1 MLNPKKMP
9 TFAPL
14 KRREIRDG
22 YGRMA
27 EWSNA
32 AVLKT
37 VDLHGSGG
45 SNPSSSARIGS
56 FLRSDFFFQVAYTPG
71 PARSTDL
78 FLVYSVNTLTPFA
91 MARVLSALLKFYLS
105 LHTTKTNGIKM
116 DKNKVTE
123 FLKHRV
129 LERFALG
136 ADAASQ
142 EEVNSNIQK
151 GIMIRG
157 TNLWVLI
164 FAIFIASLGLNTNS
178 TAVIIGAMLISP
190 LMGPIIG
197 MGYSMGVYDFRLL
210 KESLRN
216 FLIMIVVSLA
226 TSALFFTLPLI
237 TTTQSELLARTQ
249 PTTYDILIALFGG
262 LAGMVAQTRKDRTG
276 TVIPG
281 VAIATAL
288 MPPLCTVGYG
298 LATFQFR
305 FMLGALYLF
314 TINSLFIALASFIVT
329 RIMKFKMIGEI
340 EEHRLKKLQNLMILV
355 IVLVTLPSVLI
366 AVSIIQRSS
375 FEANYKKFV
384 DEAFNYD
391 NTFVVESNCQFNPGR
406 KKQSVI
412 EVRLFGEP
420 LSDNVINNIRG
431 QMSSVYHLPNADLV
445 VRQSNQ
451 EGGGIAITALQS
463 NYTEMLNEKNRQISY
478 LQERLASLGTAD
490 TLAVSSMSR
499 ELGVFVPDISD
510 MSMQRHISYNINGA
524 ATDTTYICIISF
536 RDDLE
541 AEPDMDLIKHWLTNR
556 TGASNIQ
563 ILVK

>member
-1 MLNPKKMP
+1 
-9 TFAPL
+9 
-14 KRREIRDG
+14 
-22 YGRMA
+22 
-27 EWSNA
+27 
-32 AVLKT
+32 
-37 VDLHGSGG
+37 
-45 SNPSSSARIGS
+45 
-56 FLRSDFFFQVAYTPG
+56 
-71 PARSTDL
+71 
-78 FLVYSVNTLTPFA
+78 
-91 MARVLSALLKFYLS
+91 
-105 LHTTKTNGIKM
+105 M
-116 DKNKVTE
+116 DKNKVLD
-123 FLKHRV
+123 FIKHKV

-197 MGYSMGVYDFRLL
+197 MGYSMGVYDFKLL
-210 KESLRN
+210 KESFRN
-216 FLIMIVVSLA
+216 FVIMIVVSLA

-249 PTTYDILIALFGG
+249 PTTYDLLIALFGG
-262 LAGMVAQTRKDRTG
+262 LAGMVAQTRKERTG

-298 LATFQFR
+298 LATLQFR

-314 TINSLFIALASFIVT
+314 TINTIFIALASFLVT
-329 RIMKFKMIGEI
+329 RVMKFKMIGEI
-340 EEHRLKKLQNLMILV
+340 EEHQLKKLKNLMIMV

-445 VRQSNQ
+445 VRQSSQ
-451 EGGGIAITALQS
+451 EDGGIAITALQS

-478 LQERLASLGTAD
+478 LQERLASIGMAD

-510 MSMQRHISYNINGA
+510 MSMQRHISYDINGS

-563 ILVK
+563 ILIK

>member
-1 MLNPKKMP
+1 
-9 TFAPL
+9 
-14 KRREIRDG
+14 
-22 YGRMA
+22 
-27 EWSNA
+27 
-32 AVLKT
+32 
-37 VDLHGSGG
+37 
-45 SNPSSSARIGS
+45 
-56 FLRSDFFFQVAYTPG
+56 
-71 PARSTDL
+71 
-78 FLVYSVNTLTPFA
+78 
-91 MARVLSALLKFYLS
+91 
-105 LHTTKTNGIKM
+105 M

-142 EEVNSNIQK
+142 EEVNSNIHK
-151 GIMIRG
+151 GIMIQG

-197 MGYSMGVYDFRLL
+197 MGYSMGVYDFNLL

-216 FLIMIVVSLA
+216 FLFMIVVSLI
-226 TSALFFTLPLI
+226 TSAVFFTLPLI
-237 TTTQSELLARTQ
+237 TSTQSELLARTQ

-314 TINSLFIALASFIVT
+314 TINSIFIALASFIVT
-329 RIMKFKMIGEI
+329 RVMNFKMIGEL
-340 EEHRLKKLQNLMILV
+340 EPDKLKRLKRAMVAV
-355 IVLVTLPSVLI
+355 IIIVTLPSVLI
-366 AVSIIQRSS
+366 AITIIKRSS
-375 FEANYKKFV
+375 FESNYRNFV
-384 DEAFNYD
+384 AEAFKYD
-391 NTFVVESNCQFNPGR
+391 NTFVVESNYDYKPGL

-420 LSDNVINNIRG
+420 LAENVINNIRG
-431 QMSSVYHLPNADLV
+431 QMSSVYHLPKADLI

-451 EGGGIAITALQS
+451 EDGGIAITALQS
-463 NYTEMLNEKNRQISY
+463 NYTEMLNEKNRQISH
-478 LQERLASLGTAD
+478 LQEQLSSLRTAD
-490 TLAVSSMSR
+490 TLAVSSMTR
-499 ELGVFVPDISD
+499 ELGIFVPEIND
-510 MSMQRHISYNINGA
+510 MSLQRHISYNTDGA
-524 ATDTTYICIISF
+524 ATDTAYICILSF
-536 RDDLE
+536 RDDQE
-541 AEPDMDLIKHWLTNR
+541 IGPRIDLIKDWLTKR
-556 TGASNIQ
+556 TGATNIN

>member
-1 MLNPKKMP
+1 
-9 TFAPL
+9 
-14 KRREIRDG
+14 
-22 YGRMA
+22 
-27 EWSNA
+27 
-32 AVLKT
+32 
-37 VDLHGSGG
+37 
-45 SNPSSSARIGS
+45 
-56 FLRSDFFFQVAYTPG
+56 
-71 PARSTDL
+71 
-78 FLVYSVNTLTPFA
+78 
-91 MARVLSALLKFYLS
+91 
-105 LHTTKTNGIKM
+105 M

-142 EEVNSNIQK
+142 EEVNSNIRK

-197 MGYSMGVYDFRLL
+197 MGYSMGVYDFNLL

-216 FLIMIVVSLA
+216 FMFMIVVSLI
-226 TSALFFTLPLI
+226 TSAIFFTLPLI
-237 TTTQSELLARTQ
+237 SSTQSELLARTQ

-298 LATFQFR
+298 LATLQFR

-314 TINSLFIALASFIVT
+314 TINSIFIALASFIVT
-329 RIMKFKMIGEI
+329 RVMNFKMIGEL
-340 EEHRLKKLQNLMILV
+340 EPDKLKKLKRAMVAV
-355 IVLVTLPSVLI
+355 IIIVTLPSVLI
-366 AVSIIQRSS
+366 AISIIQRSA
-375 FEANYKKFV
+375 FEANYRNFV
-384 DEAFNYD
+384 DEAFKYD
-391 NTFVVESNCQFNPGR
+391 NTFVVESKYEYNANPR
-406 KKQSVI
+406 KQSVI

-431 QMSSVYHLPNADLV
+431 QMSSVYHLPKVDLV

-451 EGGGIAITALQS
+451 EDGGIAITALQS
-463 NYTEMLNEKNRQISY
+463 NYTEMLNEKNRQISH
-478 LQERLASLGTAD
+478 LQEQLSSIRTAD
-490 TLAVSSMSR
+490 TLAVSSMTR
-499 ELGVFVPDISD
+499 ELGIFVPEIND
-510 MSMQRHISYNINGA
+510 MSLQRHISYNTDGA
-524 ATDTTYICIISF
+524 ATDTAYICIISF
-536 RDDLE
+536 RDETDIQ
-541 AEPDMDLIKHWLTNR
+541 PKIDLIKDWLTKR
-556 TGASNIQ
+556 AGATNIN

>member
-1 MLNPKKMP
+1 
-9 TFAPL
+9 
-14 KRREIRDG
+14 
-22 YGRMA
+22 
-27 EWSNA
+27 
-32 AVLKT
+32 
-37 VDLHGSGG
+37 
-45 SNPSSSARIGS
+45 
-56 FLRSDFFFQVAYTPG
+56 
-71 PARSTDL
+71 
-78 FLVYSVNTLTPFA
+78 
-91 MARVLSALLKFYLS
+91 
-105 LHTTKTNGIKM
+105 M

-142 EEVNSNIQK
+142 EEVNSNIHK

-197 MGYSMGVYDFRLL
+197 MGYSMGVYDFNLL

-216 FLIMIVVSLA
+216 FLFMIVVSLI
-226 TSALFFTLPLI
+226 TSAIFFTLPLI
-237 TTTQSELLARTQ
+237 TSTQSELLARTQ

-298 LATFQFR
+298 LATLQFR

-314 TINSLFIALASFIVT
+314 TINSIFIALASFIVT
-329 RIMKFKMIGEI
+329 RVMNFKMIGEL
-340 EEHRLKKLQNLMILV
+340 EPDKLKKLKRAMVAV
-355 IVLVTLPSVLI
+355 IIIVTLPSVLI
-366 AVSIIQRSS
+366 AISIIQRSA
-375 FEANYKKFV
+375 FEANYRNFV
-384 DEAFNYD
+384 DEAFKYD
-391 NTFVVESNCQFNPGR
+391 NTFVVESKYEYNANPR
-406 KKQSVI
+406 KQSVI

-420 LSDNVINNIRG
+420 LSENVINNIRG
-431 QMSSVYHLPNADLV
+431 QMSSVYHLPKVDLV

-451 EGGGIAITALQS
+451 EDGGIAITALQS
-463 NYTEMLNEKNRQISY
+463 NYTEMLNEKNRQISH
-478 LQERLASLGTAD
+478 LQEQLSSLRTAD
-490 TLAVSSMSR
+490 TLAVSSMTR
-499 ELGVFVPDISD
+499 ELGIFVPEIND
-510 MSMQRHISYNINGA
+510 MSLQRHISYNTDGA
-524 ATDTTYICIISF
+524 ATDTAYICIISF
-536 RDDLE
+536 RDGTDIQ
-541 AEPDMDLIKHWLTNR
+541 PKIDLIKDWLTKR
-556 TGASNIQ
+556 AGATNIN

>member
-1 MLNPKKMP
+1 
-9 TFAPL
+9 
-14 KRREIRDG
+14 
-22 YGRMA
+22 
-27 EWSNA
+27 
-32 AVLKT
+32 
-37 VDLHGSGG
+37 
-45 SNPSSSARIGS
+45 
-56 FLRSDFFFQVAYTPG
+56 
-71 PARSTDL
+71 
-78 FLVYSVNTLTPFA
+78 
-91 MARVLSALLKFYLS
+91 
-105 LHTTKTNGIKM
+105 M

-197 MGYSMGVYDFRLL
+197 MGYSMGVYDFNLL

-216 FLIMIVVSLA
+216 FMFMIVVSLI
-226 TSALFFTLPLI
+226 TSAIFFTLPLI
-237 TTTQSELLARTQ
+237 SSTQSELLARTQ

-298 LATFQFR
+298 LATLRFR

-314 TINSLFIALASFIVT
+314 TINSIFIALASFIVT
-329 RIMKFKMIGEI
+329 RVMNFKMIGEL
-340 EEHRLKKLQNLMILV
+340 EPGKLKKLKRAMVAV
-355 IVLVTLPSVLI
+355 IIIVTLPSVLI
-366 AVSIIQRSS
+366 AISIIQRSA
-375 FEANYKKFV
+375 FEANYRNFV
-384 DEAFNYD
+384 DEAFKYD
-391 NTFVVESNCQFNPGR
+391 NTFVVESKYEYNANPR
-406 KKQSVI
+406 KQSVI

-431 QMSSVYHLPNADLV
+431 QMSSVYHLPKVDLV

-451 EGGGIAITALQS
+451 EDGGIAITALQS
-463 NYTEMLNEKNRQISY
+463 NYTEMLNEKNRQISH
-478 LQERLASLGTAD
+478 LQEQLSSIRTAD
-490 TLAVSSMSR
+490 TLAVSSMTR
-499 ELGVFVPDISD
+499 ELGIFVPEIND
-510 MSMQRHISYNINGA
+510 MSLQRHISYNTDGA
-524 ATDTTYICIISF
+524 ATDTAYICIISF
-536 RDDLE
+536 RDETDIQ
-541 AEPDMDLIKHWLTNR
+541 PKIDLIKDWLTKR
-556 TGASNIQ
+556 AGATNIN

>member
-1 MLNPKKMP
+1 
-9 TFAPL
+9 
-14 KRREIRDG
+14 
-22 YGRMA
+22 
-27 EWSNA
+27 
-32 AVLKT
+32 
-37 VDLHGSGG
+37 
-45 SNPSSSARIGS
+45 
-56 FLRSDFFFQVAYTPG
+56 
-71 PARSTDL
+71 
-78 FLVYSVNTLTPFA
+78 
-91 MARVLSALLKFYLS
+91 
-105 LHTTKTNGIKM
+105 M
-116 DKNKVTE
+116 DKNKVLN
-123 FLKHRV
+123 FVKHRI

-136 ADAASQ
+136 DDAATQ
-142 EEVNSNIQK
+142 EEVNSNVQK

-197 MGYSMGVYDFRLL
+197 MGYSMGVYDFALL

-216 FLIMIVVSLA
+216 FLIMIVVSLV
-226 TSALFFTLPLI
+226 TSAVFFTLPLI
-237 TTTQSELLARTQ
+237 TSTQSELLARTQ

-329 RIMKFKMIGEI
+329 RVMKFQQVGEL
-340 EEHRLKKLQNLMILV
+340 EPLKLRKLKNLMIF
-355 IVLVTLPSVLI
+355 IIALVTFPSILI
-366 AVSIIQRSS
+366 AISIIRRSA
-375 FEANYKKFV
+375 FEANSKHFV
-384 DEAFNYD
+384 EEAFNYE
-391 NTFVVESNCQFNPGR
+391 NTFVVESSAEYNPGR
-406 KKQSVI
+406 KKQSTI

-420 LSDNVINNIRG
+420 LSDNVINNIRT
-431 QMSSVYHLPNADLV
+431 QMSSVYHLPKVDLV

-463 NYTEMLNEKNRQISY
+463 NYTEMLNEKNRQISR
-478 LQERLASLGTAD
+478 LQEQLASIRTAD
-490 TLAVSSMSR
+490 TLAVSSMTR
-499 ELGVFVPDISD
+499 ELGIFVPEISD
-510 MSMQRHISYNINGA
+510 MSMQRHISYNIDGA
-524 ATDTTYICIISF
+524 ATDTTYICILSF
-536 RDDLE
+536 IEDME
-541 AEPDMDLIKHWLTNR
+541 TEPDIDLIRHWLNNR
-556 TGASNIQ
+556 TGTNKIK

>member
-1 MLNPKKMP
+1 
-9 TFAPL
+9 
-14 KRREIRDG
+14 
-22 YGRMA
+22 
-27 EWSNA
+27 
-32 AVLKT
+32 
-37 VDLHGSGG
+37 
-45 SNPSSSARIGS
+45 
-56 FLRSDFFFQVAYTPG
+56 
-71 PARSTDL
+71 
-78 FLVYSVNTLTPFA
+78 
-91 MARVLSALLKFYLS
+91 
-105 LHTTKTNGIKM
+105 M

-197 MGYSMGVYDFRLL
+197 MGYSMGVYDFNLL

-216 FLIMIVVSLA
+216 FMFMIVVSLI
-226 TSALFFTLPLI
+226 TSAIFFTLPLI
-237 TTTQSELLARTQ
+237 SSTQSELLARTQ

-298 LATFQFR
+298 LATLQFR

-314 TINSLFIALASFIVT
+314 TINSIFIALASFIVT
-329 RIMKFKMIGEI
+329 RVMNFKMIGEL
-340 EEHRLKKLQNLMILV
+340 EPDKLKKLKRAMVVV
-355 IVLVTLPSVLI
+355 IIIVTLPSVLI
-366 AVSIIQRSS
+366 AISIIQRSS
-375 FEANYKKFV
+375 FETNYRNFV
-384 DEAFNYD
+384 AEAFKYD
-391 NTFVVESNCQFNPGR
+391 NTFVVESSYEYKPGF
-406 KKQSVI
+406 KKQSII

-420 LSDNVINNIRG
+420 LAENVINNIRG
-431 QMSSVYHLPNADLV
+431 QMSSVYHLPKADLV

-451 EGGGIAITALQS
+451 EDGGIAITALQS
-463 NYTEMLNEKNRQISY
+463 NYTEMLNEKNRQISH
-478 LQERLASLGTAD
+478 LQEQLSSIRTAD
-490 TLAVSSMSR
+490 TLAVSSMTR
-499 ELGVFVPDISD
+499 ELGIFVPEIND
-510 MSMQRHISYNINGA
+510 MSLQRHISYNTDGA
-524 ATDTTYICIISF
+524 ATDTAYICIISF
-536 RDDLE
+536 QDDTDIQ
-541 AEPDMDLIKHWLTNR
+541 PKIDLIKDWLTKR
-556 TGASNIQ
+556 TGATNIN

>member
-1 MLNPKKMP
+1 MP
-9 TFAPL
+9 VFS
-14 KRREIRDG
+14 
-22 YGRMA
+22 Y
-27 EWSNA
+27 
-32 AVLKT
+32 
-37 VDLHGSGG
+37 LHYLC
-45 SNPSSSARIGS
+45 I
-56 FLRSDFFFQVAYTPG
+56 
-71 PARSTDL
+71 
-78 FLVYSVNTLTPFA
+78 
-91 MARVLSALLKFYLS
+91 LLDNRY
-105 LHTTKTNGIKM
+105 KM
-116 DKNKVTE
+116 DKSKVTE

-136 ADAASQ
+136 DDAATQ
-142 EEVNSNIQK
+142 AEVDSNIHK

-157 TNLWVLI
+157 SNLWVLV

-197 MGYSMGVYDFRLL
+197 MGYSMGVYDFNLL

-216 FLIMIVVSLA
+216 FLFMVVISLI
-226 TSALFFTLPLI
+226 TSAIFFTLPLI

-262 LAGMVAQTRKDRTG
+262 LAGMVAQTRKERTG

-329 RIMKFKMIGEI
+329 RVMNYKMIGEI
-340 EEHRLKKLQNLMILV
+340 EEHRLKKLKNLMIFIIV
-355 IVLVTLPSVLI
+355 IITLPSVLI
-366 AVSIIQRSS
+366 AISIIQRSS
-375 FEANYKKFV
+375 FEANYKNFV
-384 DEAFNYD
+384 AEAFNYD
-391 NTFVVESNCQFNPGR
+391 NTFVVESSYEYNPGL

-420 LSDNVINNIRG
+420 LSDNVVNNIRG
-431 QMSSVYHLPNADLV
+431 QMSSVYHLPKADLV

-463 NYTEMLNEKNRQISY
+463 NYTEMLNEKNRQISR
-478 LQERLASLGTAD
+478 LQEQLSSIRTAD
-490 TLAVSSMSR
+490 TLAVSSMTR
-499 ELGVFVPDISD
+499 ELGIFVPDISD
-510 MSMQRHISYNINGA
+510 MSLQRHISYNIDGA
-524 ATDTTYICIISF
+524 ATDTSYICIISF
-536 RDDLE
+536 RNE
-541 AEPDMDLIKHWLTNR
+541 MEKEPDIDLIRHWLTNR
-556 TGASNIQ
+556 TGVSNIK

>member
-1 MLNPKKMP
+1 
-9 TFAPL
+9 
-14 KRREIRDG
+14 
-22 YGRMA
+22 
-27 EWSNA
+27 
-32 AVLKT
+32 
-37 VDLHGSGG
+37 
-45 SNPSSSARIGS
+45 
-56 FLRSDFFFQVAYTPG
+56 
-71 PARSTDL
+71 
-78 FLVYSVNTLTPFA
+78 
-91 MARVLSALLKFYLS
+91 
-105 LHTTKTNGIKM
+105 M
-116 DKNKVTE
+116 DKNSVMH
-123 FLKHRV
+123 FIRHRV

-151 GIMIRG
+151 GIMIKG

-197 MGYSMGVYDFRLL
+197 MGYSMGVYDMDLL

-216 FLIMIVVSLA
+216 FLIMFVVSLI
-226 TSALFFTLPLI
+226 TSAIFFTLPLI
-237 TTTQSELLARTQ
+237 SSTQSELLARTQ

-298 LATFQFR
+298 LATLQFR

-314 TINSLFIALASFIVT
+314 TINTIFIALASFIVT
-329 RIMKFKMIGEI
+329 RVMKFKMIGEL
-340 EEHRLKKLQNLMILV
+340 EPSKLKKIKNMMIAI
-355 IVLVTLPSVLI
+355 IVLITLPSILI
-366 AVSIIQRSS
+366 AISIIQRSS
-375 FEANYKKFV
+375 FESNYRNFV
-384 DEAFNYD
+384 AEAFNYD
-391 NTFVVESNCQFNPGR
+391 NTFVVESTYEYNPGH

-431 QMSSVYHLPNADLV
+431 QMSSVYHLPKVDLV

-463 NYTEMLNEKNRQISY
+463 NYTDMLNEKNLQISR
-478 LQERLASLGTAD
+478 LQEQLSSIRTAD
-490 TLAVSSMSR
+490 TLAVSSMIR
-499 ELGVFVPDISD
+499 ELGIFVPEISD
-510 MSMQRHISYNINGA
+510 MSMQRHISYDIEGTA
-524 ATDTTYICIISF
+524 KDTTYICIIKLA
-536 RDDLE
+536 DNME
-541 AEPDMDLIKHWLTNR
+541 KEPDTDLIRHWLNNR
-556 TGASNIQ
+556 TGASNIK
-563 ILVK
+563 ILFE

>member
-1 MLNPKKMP
+1 
-9 TFAPL
+9 
-14 KRREIRDG
+14 
-22 YGRMA
+22 
-27 EWSNA
+27 
-32 AVLKT
+32 
-37 VDLHGSGG
+37 
-45 SNPSSSARIGS
+45 
-56 FLRSDFFFQVAYTPG
+56 
-71 PARSTDL
+71 
-78 FLVYSVNTLTPFA
+78 
-91 MARVLSALLKFYLS
+91 
-105 LHTTKTNGIKM
+105 M
-116 DKNKVTE
+116 DKNKVIE
-123 FLKHRV
+123 FIKHRV

-142 EEVNSNIQK
+142 EEVNSNVHK

-197 MGYSMGVYDFRLL
+197 MGYSMGVYDFNLL

-216 FLIMIVVSLA
+216 FLIMIVVSLI
-226 TSALFFTLPLI
+226 TSAIFFTLPLI
-237 TTTQSELLARTQ
+237 SSTQSELLARTQ

-298 LATFQFR
+298 LATFQFK

-314 TINSLFIALASFIVT
+314 TINSIFIALASFIVT
-329 RIMKFKMIGEI
+329 RVMKFQMIGEL
-340 EEHRLKKLQNLMILV
+340 EPLKLKKLKSIMISI
-355 IVLVTLPSVLI
+355 IVLVTFPSILI
-366 AVSIIQRSS
+366 AISIIQRSA
-375 FEANYKKFV
+375 FEANYKHFV

-391 NTFVVESNCQFNPGR
+391 NTFVVESSAQYKTGR

-420 LSDNVINNIRG
+420 LSENVVNNIRA
-431 QMSSVYHLPNADLV
+431 QMSSVYHLPKVDLV
-445 VRQSNQ
+445 VRQANQ
-451 EGGGIAITALQS
+451 EDGGIAITALQS
-463 NYTEMLNEKNRQISY
+463 NYTEMLNEKNRQISR
-478 LQERLASLGTAD
+478 LQEQLASVRTAD

-499 ELGVFVPDISD
+499 ELGIFVPEIKD
-510 MSMQRHISYNINGA
+510 MSLQRHISYNIDGA
-524 ATDTTYICIISF
+524 PTDTTYLCIISF
-536 RDDLE
+536 KE
-541 AEPDMDLIKHWLTNR
+541 KMEKEPDIDLIKHWLNNR
-556 TGASNIQ
+556 TGVSDIR
-563 ILVK
+563 LLFE

>member
-1 MLNPKKMP
+1 
-9 TFAPL
+9 
-14 KRREIRDG
+14 
-22 YGRMA
+22 
-27 EWSNA
+27 
-32 AVLKT
+32 
-37 VDLHGSGG
+37 
-45 SNPSSSARIGS
+45 
-56 FLRSDFFFQVAYTPG
+56 
-71 PARSTDL
+71 
-78 FLVYSVNTLTPFA
+78 
-91 MARVLSALLKFYLS
+91 
-105 LHTTKTNGIKM
+105 M
-116 DKNKVTE
+116 DKNKVLD
-123 FLKHRV
+123 FIKHRV

-197 MGYSMGVYDFRLL
+197 MGYSMGVYDFKLL
-210 KESLRN
+210 KESFRN
-216 FLIMIVVSLA
+216 FVIMIVVSLA

-478 LQERLASLGTAD
+478 LQERLASIGMAD

-510 MSMQRHISYNINGA
+510 MSMQRHISYDINGA

-556 TGASNIQ
+556 TGACNIQ

>member
-1 MLNPKKMP
+1 
-9 TFAPL
+9 
-14 KRREIRDG
+14 
-22 YGRMA
+22 
-27 EWSNA
+27 
-32 AVLKT
+32 
-37 VDLHGSGG
+37 
-45 SNPSSSARIGS
+45 
-56 FLRSDFFFQVAYTPG
+56 
-71 PARSTDL
+71 
-78 FLVYSVNTLTPFA
+78 
-91 MARVLSALLKFYLS
+91 
-105 LHTTKTNGIKM
+105 M
-116 DKNKVTE
+116 DKNKVMD
-123 FLKHRV
+123 FIRHRV

-197 MGYSMGVYDFRLL
+197 MGYSMGVYDFNLL

-216 FLIMIVVSLA
+216 YLVMVVVSLV
-226 TSALFFTLPLI
+226 TSAIFFTLPLI
-237 TTTQSELLARTQ
+237 TSTQSELLARTQ

-314 TINSLFIALASFIVT
+314 TINSIFIALASFIVT
-329 RIMKFKMIGEI
+329 RVMNFRMIGEL
-340 EEHRLKKLQNLMILV
+340 EPAKLKKLQRAMVTV
-355 IVLVTLPSVLI
+355 IIIVTLPSVLI
-366 AVSIIQRSS
+366 AISIIQRSS
-375 FEANYKKFV
+375 FETNYQNFV
-384 DEAFNYD
+384 EEAFKYD
-391 NTFVVESNCQFNPGR
+391 NTFVVESSYEYNANPR
-406 KKQSVI
+406 KQSTI

-431 QMSSVYHLPNADLV
+431 QMSSVYHLPKVDLV
-445 VRQSNQ
+445 VRQSTQ
-451 EGGGIAITALQS
+451 EDGGIAITALQS
-463 NYTEMLNEKNRQISY
+463 NYTEMLNDKNLQIAR
-478 LQERLASLGTAD
+478 LQEQLSSIHMAD
-490 TLAVSSMSR
+490 TLAVGGMTR
-499 ELGVFVPDISD
+499 ELGIFVPQIND
-510 MSMQRHISYNINGA
+510 MSLSRHVSYNIDGVP
-524 ATDTTYICIISF
+524 TDTTYICFLSL
-536 RDDLE
+536 REDTTADL
-541 AEPDMDLIKHWLTNR
+541 DLIRNWLSNR
-556 TGASNIQ
+556 TGTSNIK
-563 ILVK
+563 ILLKE

>member
-1 MLNPKKMP
+1 
-9 TFAPL
+9 
-14 KRREIRDG
+14 
-22 YGRMA
+22 
-27 EWSNA
+27 
-32 AVLKT
+32 
-37 VDLHGSGG
+37 
-45 SNPSSSARIGS
+45 
-56 FLRSDFFFQVAYTPG
+56 
-71 PARSTDL
+71 
-78 FLVYSVNTLTPFA
+78 
-91 MARVLSALLKFYLS
+91 
-105 LHTTKTNGIKM
+105 M
-116 DKNKVTE
+116 DKNKVIE

-142 EEVNSNIQK
+142 EEINSNIRK
-151 GIMIRG
+151 GITIRG

-197 MGYSMGVYDFRLL
+197 MGYSMGVYDFNLL

-216 FLIMIVVSLA
+216 LLFMIVVSLI
-226 TSALFFTLPLI
+226 TSAVFFTLPLI
-237 TTTQSELLARTQ
+237 TSTQSELLARTQ

-314 TINSLFIALASFIVT
+314 TINSIFIALASFIVT
-329 RIMKFKMIGEI
+329 RVMKFKMIGEL
-340 EEHRLKKLQNLMILV
+340 EPEKLKKLKRAMVAV
-355 IVLVTLPSVLI
+355 IIIVTLPSVLI
-366 AVSIIQRSS
+366 AISIIQRSS
-375 FEANYKKFV
+375 FENNYRNFV
-384 DEAFNYD
+384 DEAFKYD
-391 NTFVVESNCQFNPGR
+391 NTFVVESTYEYNANPR
-406 KKQSVI
+406 KKSVI

-420 LSDNVINNIRG
+420 LSENVINNIRG
-431 QMSSVYHLPNADLV
+431 QMSSVYHLPKVDLV

-451 EGGGIAITALQS
+451 EDGGIAITALQS

-478 LQERLASLGTAD
+478 LQERLASIGMAD

-510 MSMQRHISYNINGA
+510 MSMQRHISYDINGT
-524 ATDTTYICIISF
+524 ATDTTYICILSF
-536 RDDLE
+536 QE
-541 AEPDMDLIKHWLTNR
+541 GAEPDIDLIKHWLTNR

>member
-1 MLNPKKMP
+1 
-9 TFAPL
+9 
-14 KRREIRDG
+14 
-22 YGRMA
+22 
-27 EWSNA
+27 
-32 AVLKT
+32 
-37 VDLHGSGG
+37 
-45 SNPSSSARIGS
+45 
-56 FLRSDFFFQVAYTPG
+56 
-71 PARSTDL
+71 
-78 FLVYSVNTLTPFA
+78 
-91 MARVLSALLKFYLS
+91 
-105 LHTTKTNGIKM
+105 M
-116 DKNKVTE
+116 DKNKVAD
-123 FLKHRV
+123 FIKHRV

-142 EEVNSNIQK
+142 EEVNSNIHK

-197 MGYSMGVYDFRLL
+197 MGYSMGVYDMDLL

-216 FLIMIVVSLA
+216 FLIMFVVSLI
-226 TSALFFTLPLI
+226 TSAIFFTLPLI
-237 TTTQSELLARTQ
+237 SSTQSELLARTQ

-298 LATFQFR
+298 LATLQFR

-314 TINSLFIALASFIVT
+314 TINTIFIALASFIVT
-329 RIMKFKMIGEI
+329 RVMKFKMIGEL
-340 EEHRLKKLQNLMILV
+340 EPAKLKKFKNMMIAIIIL
-355 IVLVTLPSVLI
+355 ITLPSILI
-366 AVSIIQRSS
+366 AISIIQRSS
-375 FEANYKKFV
+375 FDANYKHFV

-391 NTFVVESNCQFNPGR
+391 NTFVVESTYQYNPGR

-420 LSDNVINNIRG
+420 LSDNVVNNIRG
-431 QMSSVYHLPNADLV
+431 QMSSVYHLPKVDLV

-478 LQERLASLGTAD
+478 LQEQLASVRTAD
-490 TLAVSSMSR
+490 TLAVSSMTR
-499 ELGVFVPDISD
+499 ELGIFVPQISD
-510 MSMQRHISYNINGA
+510 MSMQRHISYNIDGT
-524 ATDTTYICIISF
+524 ATDTSYICIIKF
-536 RDDLE
+536 
-541 AEPDMDLIKHWLTNR
+541 AQDMDNDPDIDLIRHWLRNR
-556 TGASNIQ
+556 TGVSNIK
-563 ILVK
+563 ILFE

>member
-1 MLNPKKMP
+1 
-9 TFAPL
+9 
-14 KRREIRDG
+14 
-22 YGRMA
+22 
-27 EWSNA
+27 
-32 AVLKT
+32 
-37 VDLHGSGG
+37 
-45 SNPSSSARIGS
+45 
-56 FLRSDFFFQVAYTPG
+56 
-71 PARSTDL
+71 
-78 FLVYSVNTLTPFA
+78 
-91 MARVLSALLKFYLS
+91 
-105 LHTTKTNGIKM
+105 M

-142 EEVNSNIQK
+142 EEVNSNIHK

-197 MGYSMGVYDFRLL
+197 MGYSMGVYDFNLL

-216 FLIMIVVSLA
+216 FLFMIVVSLI
-226 TSALFFTLPLI
+226 TSAIFFTLPLI
-237 TTTQSELLARTQ
+237 TSTQSELLARTQ

-298 LATFQFR
+298 LATLQFR

-314 TINSLFIALASFIVT
+314 TINSIFIALASFIVT
-329 RIMKFKMIGEI
+329 RVMNFKMIGEL
-340 EEHRLKKLQNLMILV
+340 EPDKLKKLKRAMVAV
-355 IVLVTLPSVLI
+355 IIIVTLPSVLI
-366 AVSIIQRSS
+366 AISIIQRSA
-375 FEANYKKFV
+375 FEANYRNFV
-384 DEAFNYD
+384 DEAFKYD
-391 NTFVVESNCQFNPGR
+391 NTFVVESKYEYNANPR
-406 KKQSVI
+406 KQSVI

-420 LSDNVINNIRG
+420 LSENVINNIRG
-431 QMSSVYHLPNADLV
+431 QMSSVYYLPKVDLV

-451 EGGGIAITALQS
+451 EDGGIAITALQS
-463 NYTEMLNEKNRQISY
+463 NYTEMLNEKNRQISH
-478 LQERLASLGTAD
+478 LQEQLSSIRTAD
-490 TLAVSSMSR
+490 TLAVSSMTR
-499 ELGVFVPDISD
+499 ELGIFVPEIND
-510 MSMQRHISYNINGA
+510 MSLQRHISYNTDGA
-524 ATDTTYICIISF
+524 ATDTAYICIISF
-536 RDDLE
+536 RDGTDIQ
-541 AEPDMDLIKHWLTNR
+541 PKIDLIKDWLTKR
-556 TGASNIQ
+556 AGATNIN

>member
-1 MLNPKKMP
+1 
-9 TFAPL
+9 
-14 KRREIRDG
+14 
-22 YGRMA
+22 
-27 EWSNA
+27 
-32 AVLKT
+32 
-37 VDLHGSGG
+37 
-45 SNPSSSARIGS
+45 
-56 FLRSDFFFQVAYTPG
+56 
-71 PARSTDL
+71 
-78 FLVYSVNTLTPFA
+78 
-91 MARVLSALLKFYLS
+91 
-105 LHTTKTNGIKM
+105 M

-142 EEVNSNIQK
+142 EEVNSNIRK

-197 MGYSMGVYDFRLL
+197 MGYSMGVYDFNLL

-216 FLIMIVVSLA
+216 FLFMIVVSLI
-226 TSALFFTLPLI
+226 TSAIFFTLPLI
-237 TTTQSELLARTQ
+237 SSTQSELLARTQ

-298 LATFQFR
+298 LATLQFR

-314 TINSLFIALASFIVT
+314 TINSIFIALASFIVT
-329 RIMKFKMIGEI
+329 RVMKFKMIGEL
-340 EEHRLKKLQNLMILV
+340 EPDKLKKLKRAMVAV
-355 IVLVTLPSVLI
+355 IIIVTLPSVLI
-366 AVSIIQRSS
+366 AISIIQRSA
-375 FEANYKKFV
+375 FEANYRNFV
-384 DEAFNYD
+384 DEAFKYD
-391 NTFVVESNCQFNPGR
+391 NTFVVESKYEYNANPR
-406 KKQSVI
+406 KQSVI

-431 QMSSVYHLPNADLV
+431 QMSSVYHLPKVDLV

-451 EGGGIAITALQS
+451 EDGGIAITALQS
-463 NYTEMLNEKNRQISY
+463 NYTEMLNEKNRQISH
-478 LQERLASLGTAD
+478 LQEQLSSIRTAD
-490 TLAVSSMSR
+490 TLAVSNMTR
-499 ELGVFVPDISD
+499 ELGIFVPEIND
-510 MSMQRHISYNINGA
+510 MSLQRHISYNTDGA
-524 ATDTTYICIISF
+524 ATDTAYICIISF
-536 RDDLE
+536 RDDTDIQ
-541 AEPDMDLIKHWLTNR
+541 PKIDLIKDWLTKR
-556 TGASNIQ
+556 AGATNIN

>member
-1 MLNPKKMP
+1 
-9 TFAPL
+9 
-14 KRREIRDG
+14 
-22 YGRMA
+22 
-27 EWSNA
+27 
-32 AVLKT
+32 
-37 VDLHGSGG
+37 
-45 SNPSSSARIGS
+45 
-56 FLRSDFFFQVAYTPG
+56 
-71 PARSTDL
+71 
-78 FLVYSVNTLTPFA
+78 
-91 MARVLSALLKFYLS
+91 
-105 LHTTKTNGIKM
+105 M
-116 DKNKVTE
+116 DKNKVTD
-123 FLKHRV
+123 FLKHKV

-142 EEVNSNIQK
+142 EEVNSNIHK
-151 GIMIRG
+151 GIMIKG

-197 MGYSMGVYDFRLL
+197 MGYSMGVYDFNLL

-216 FLIMIVVSLA
+216 FLIMIVVSLV
-226 TSALFFTLPLI
+226 TSAIFFTLPLI
-237 TTTQSELLARTQ
+237 SATQSELLARTQ

-298 LATFQFR
+298 LATFQFK

-314 TINSLFIALASFIVT
+314 TINSIFIALASFIVT
-329 RIMKFKMIGEI
+329 RVMKFQMIGEL
-340 EEHRLKKLQNLMILV
+340 EPLQLKKFKSAMVAV

-366 AVSIIQRSS
+366 AISIIRRSS
-375 FEANYKKFV
+375 FEANYRHFV

-391 NTFVVESNCQFNPGR
+391 NTFVVESSSEYNHGR
-406 KKQSVI
+406 KKQSII

-431 QMSSVYHLPNADLV
+431 QMSSVYHLPKVDLV

-463 NYTEMLNEKNRQISY
+463 NYTEMLNEKNRQISR
-478 LQERLASLGTAD
+478 LQEQLSSIRMAD
-490 TLAVSSMSR
+490 TLAVGNMTR
-499 ELGVFVPDISD
+499 ELGIFVPQIDD
-510 MSMQRHISYNINGA
+510 MSLSRHISYNIDGSP
-524 ATDTTYICIISF
+524 TDTTYICFLSF
-536 RDDLE
+536 KEDMDT
-541 AEPDMDLIKHWLTNR
+541 EPDIDLIRHWLTNR
-556 TGASNIQ
+556 TGTSDIQ
-563 ILVK
+563 ILIK

>member
-1 MLNPKKMP
+1 
-9 TFAPL
+9 
-14 KRREIRDG
+14 
-22 YGRMA
+22 
-27 EWSNA
+27 
-32 AVLKT
+32 
-37 VDLHGSGG
+37 
-45 SNPSSSARIGS
+45 
-56 FLRSDFFFQVAYTPG
+56 
-71 PARSTDL
+71 
-78 FLVYSVNTLTPFA
+78 
-91 MARVLSALLKFYLS
+91 
-105 LHTTKTNGIKM
+105 M

-197 MGYSMGVYDFRLL
+197 MGYSMGVYDFNLL

-216 FLIMIVVSLA
+216 FLFMIVVSLI
-226 TSALFFTLPLI
+226 TSAVFFTLPLI
-237 TTTQSELLARTQ
+237 TSTQSELLARTQ

-314 TINSLFIALASFIVT
+314 TINSIFIALASFIVT
-329 RIMKFKMIGEI
+329 RVMKFKMIGEL
-340 EEHRLKKLQNLMILV
+340 EPEKLKKLKRAMVAV
-355 IVLVTLPSVLI
+355 IIIVTLPSVLI
-366 AVSIIQRSS
+366 AISIIQRSS
-375 FEANYKKFV
+375 FENNYRNFV
-384 DEAFNYD
+384 DEAFKYD
-391 NTFVVESNCQFNPGR
+391 NTFVVESTYEYNANPR
-406 KKQSVI
+406 KQSVI

-420 LSDNVINNIRG
+420 LSENVINNIRG
-431 QMSSVYHLPNADLV
+431 QMSSVYHLPKVDLV

-451 EGGGIAITALQS
+451 EDGGIAITALQS
-463 NYTEMLNEKNRQISY
+463 NYTEMLNEKNRQISH
-478 LQERLASLGTAD
+478 LQEQLSSLRTAD
-490 TLAVSSMSR
+490 TLAVSSMTR
-499 ELGVFVPDISD
+499 ELGIFVPEIND
-510 MSMQRHISYNINGA
+510 MSLQRHISYNTDGA
-524 ATDTTYICIISF
+524 ATDTAYICIISF
-536 RDDLE
+536 RDETDIQ
-541 AEPDMDLIKHWLTNR
+541 PKIDLIKDWLTKRADATNV
-556 TGASNIQ
+556 N

>member
-1 MLNPKKMP
+1 
-9 TFAPL
+9 
-14 KRREIRDG
+14 
-22 YGRMA
+22 
-27 EWSNA
+27 
-32 AVLKT
+32 
-37 VDLHGSGG
+37 
-45 SNPSSSARIGS
+45 
-56 FLRSDFFFQVAYTPG
+56 
-71 PARSTDL
+71 
-78 FLVYSVNTLTPFA
+78 
-91 MARVLSALLKFYLS
+91 
-105 LHTTKTNGIKM
+105 M
-116 DKNKVTE
+116 DKNKVMD
-123 FLKHRV
+123 FIRHRV

-136 ADAASQ
+136 ADAATQ

-197 MGYSMGVYDFRLL
+197 MGYSMGVYDFNLL

-216 FLIMIVVSLA
+216 FLVMVVVSLV
-226 TSALFFTLPLI
+226 TSAIFFTLPLI
-237 TTTQSELLARTQ
+237 TSTQSELLARTQ

-314 TINSLFIALASFIVT
+314 TINSIFIALASFIVT
-329 RIMKFKMIGEI
+329 RVMNFRMIGEL
-340 EEHRLKKLQNLMILV
+340 EPAKLKKLQRAMVTV
-355 IVLVTLPSVLI
+355 IIIITLPSVII
-366 AVSIIQRSS
+366 AISIIQRSS
-375 FEANYKKFV
+375 FETNYQNFV
-384 DEAFNYD
+384 EEAFKYD
-391 NTFVVESNCQFNPGR
+391 NTFVVESSYEYNANPR
-406 KKQSVI
+406 KQSLI

-431 QMSSVYHLPNADLV
+431 QMSSVYHLPKVDLV

-451 EGGGIAITALQS
+451 EDGGVAITALQS
-463 NYTEMLNEKNRQISY
+463 NYTEMLNDKNLQISR
-478 LQERLASLGTAD
+478 LQEQLSSIRMAD
-490 TLAVSSMSR
+490 TLAVGGMTR
-499 ELGVFVPDISD
+499 ELGIFVPQIND
-510 MSMQRHISYNINGA
+510 MSLSRHVSYNKDGVP
-524 ATDTTYICIISF
+524 TDTTYICFLSF
-536 RDDLE
+536 REDSVANLE
-541 AEPDMDLIKHWLTNR
+541 LIRNWLSNR
-556 TGASNIQ
+556 TGTSNIK
-563 ILVK
+563 ILLKE

>member
-1 MLNPKKMP
+1 
-9 TFAPL
+9 
-14 KRREIRDG
+14 
-22 YGRMA
+22 
-27 EWSNA
+27 
-32 AVLKT
+32 
-37 VDLHGSGG
+37 
-45 SNPSSSARIGS
+45 
-56 FLRSDFFFQVAYTPG
+56 
-71 PARSTDL
+71 
-78 FLVYSVNTLTPFA
+78 
-91 MARVLSALLKFYLS
+91 
-105 LHTTKTNGIKM
+105 M
-116 DKNKVTE
+116 DKNKVLD
-123 FLKHRV
+123 FIKHRV

-197 MGYSMGVYDFRLL
+197 MGYSMGVYDFNLL

-216 FLIMIVVSLA
+216 FLFMIVVSLI
-226 TSALFFTLPLI
+226 TSAIFFTLPLI
-237 TTTQSELLARTQ
+237 TSTQSELLARTQ

-314 TINSLFIALASFIVT
+314 TINSIFIALASFIVT
-329 RIMKFKMIGEI
+329 RVMKFKMIGEL
-340 EEHRLKKLQNLMILV
+340 EPDKLKKLKRAMVAV
-355 IVLVTLPSVLI
+355 IIIVTLPSVLI
-366 AVSIIQRSS
+366 AISIIQRSS
-375 FEANYKKFV
+375 FENNYRNFV
-384 DEAFNYD
+384 DEAFKYD
-391 NTFVVESNCQFNPGR
+391 NTFVVESTYEYNANPR
-406 KKQSVI
+406 KQSVI

-420 LSDNVINNIRG
+420 LSENVINNIRG
-431 QMSSVYHLPNADLV
+431 QMSSVYHLPKVDLV

-451 EGGGIAITALQS
+451 EDGGIAITALQS
-463 NYTEMLNEKNRQISY
+463 NYTEMLNEKNRQISH
-478 LQERLASLGTAD
+478 LQEQLSSLRTAD
-490 TLAVSSMSR
+490 TLAVSSMTR
-499 ELGVFVPDISD
+499 ELGIFVPEIND
-510 MSMQRHISYNINGA
+510 MSLQRHISYNTDGA
-524 ATDTTYICIISF
+524 ATDTAYICIISF
-536 RDDLE
+536 RDETDIQ
-541 AEPDMDLIKHWLTNR
+541 PKIDLIKDWLTKR
-556 TGASNIQ
+556 AGATNIN

>member
-1 MLNPKKMP
+1 
-9 TFAPL
+9 
-14 KRREIRDG
+14 
-22 YGRMA
+22 
-27 EWSNA
+27 
-32 AVLKT
+32 
-37 VDLHGSGG
+37 
-45 SNPSSSARIGS
+45 
-56 FLRSDFFFQVAYTPG
+56 
-71 PARSTDL
+71 
-78 FLVYSVNTLTPFA
+78 
-91 MARVLSALLKFYLS
+91 
-105 LHTTKTNGIKM
+105 M
-116 DKNKVTE
+116 DKNKVTD
-123 FLKHRV
+123 FLKHKV

-142 EEVNSNIQK
+142 EEVNSNIHK
-151 GIMIRG
+151 GIMIKG

-197 MGYSMGVYDFRLL
+197 MGYSMGVNDFNLL

-216 FLIMIVVSLA
+216 FLIMIVVSLV
-226 TSALFFTLPLI
+226 TSAIFFTLPLI
-237 TTTQSELLARTQ
+237 SATQSELLARTQ

-298 LATFQFR
+298 LATFQFK

-314 TINSLFIALASFIVT
+314 TINSIFIALASFIVT
-329 RIMKFKMIGEI
+329 RVMKFQMIGEL
-340 EEHRLKKLQNLMILV
+340 EPLQLKKFKSAMVAV

-366 AVSIIQRSS
+366 AISIIRRSS
-375 FEANYKKFV
+375 FEANYRHFV

-391 NTFVVESNCQFNPGR
+391 NTFVVESSSEYNPGR
-406 KKQSVI
+406 KKQSII

-431 QMSSVYHLPNADLV
+431 QMSSVYHLPKVDLV

-463 NYTEMLNEKNRQISY
+463 NYTEMLNEKNRQISR
-478 LQERLASLGTAD
+478 LQEQLSSIRMAD
-490 TLAVSSMSR
+490 TLAVGNMTR
-499 ELGVFVPDISD
+499 ELGIFVPQIDD
-510 MSMQRHISYNINGA
+510 MSLSRHISYNIDGSP
-524 ATDTTYICIISF
+524 TDTTYICFLSF
-536 RDDLE
+536 KEDMDT
-541 AEPDMDLIKHWLTNR
+541 EPDIDLIRHWLTNR
-556 TGASNIQ
+556 TGTSDIQ
-563 ILVK
+563 ILIR

>member
-1 MLNPKKMP
+1 
-9 TFAPL
+9 
-14 KRREIRDG
+14 
-22 YGRMA
+22 
-27 EWSNA
+27 
-32 AVLKT
+32 
-37 VDLHGSGG
+37 
-45 SNPSSSARIGS
+45 
-56 FLRSDFFFQVAYTPG
+56 
-71 PARSTDL
+71 
-78 FLVYSVNTLTPFA
+78 
-91 MARVLSALLKFYLS
+91 
-105 LHTTKTNGIKM
+105 M

-129 LERFALG
+129 LDRFALG

-142 EEVNSNIQK
+142 EEVNSNIHK

-197 MGYSMGVYDFRLL
+197 MGYSMGVYDFNLL

-216 FLIMIVVSLA
+216 FLFMIVVSLI
-226 TSALFFTLPLI
+226 TSAVFFTLPLI
-237 TTTQSELLARTQ
+237 TSTQSELLARTQ

-314 TINSLFIALASFIVT
+314 TINSIFIALASFIVT
-329 RIMKFKMIGEI
+329 RVMKFKMIGEL
-340 EEHRLKKLQNLMILV
+340 EPDKLKKLKRAMVAV
-355 IVLVTLPSVLI
+355 IIVVTLPSVLI
-366 AVSIIQRSS
+366 AISIIQRSS
-375 FEANYKKFV
+375 FENNYRNFV
-384 DEAFNYD
+384 DEAFKYD
-391 NTFVVESNCQFNPGR
+391 NTFVVESTYEYNANPR
-406 KKQSVI
+406 KQSVI

-431 QMSSVYHLPNADLV
+431 QMSSVYHLPKVDLV

-451 EGGGIAITALQS
+451 EDGGIAITALQS
-463 NYTEMLNEKNRQISY
+463 NYTEMLNEKNRQISH
-478 LQERLASLGTAD
+478 LQEQLSSLRTAD
-490 TLAVSSMSR
+490 TLAVSSMTR
-499 ELGVFVPDISD
+499 ELGIFVPEIND
-510 MSMQRHISYNINGA
+510 MSLQRHISYNTDGA
-524 ATDTTYICIISF
+524 ATDTAYICIISF
-536 RDDLE
+536 RDETDIQ
-541 AEPDMDLIKHWLTNR
+541 PKIDLIKDWLTKR
-556 TGASNIQ
+556 AGATNIN

>member
-1 MLNPKKMP
+1 
-9 TFAPL
+9 
-14 KRREIRDG
+14 
-22 YGRMA
+22 
-27 EWSNA
+27 
-32 AVLKT
+32 
-37 VDLHGSGG
+37 
-45 SNPSSSARIGS
+45 
-56 FLRSDFFFQVAYTPG
+56 
-71 PARSTDL
+71 
-78 FLVYSVNTLTPFA
+78 
-91 MARVLSALLKFYLS
+91 
-105 LHTTKTNGIKM
+105 M

-197 MGYSMGVYDFRLL
+197 MGYSMGVYDFNLL

-216 FLIMIVVSLA
+216 FMFMIVVSLI
-226 TSALFFTLPLI
+226 TSAIFFTLPLI
-237 TTTQSELLARTQ
+237 SSTQSELLARTQ

-298 LATFQFR
+298 LATLQFR

-314 TINSLFIALASFIVT
+314 TINSIFIALASFIVT
-329 RIMKFKMIGEI
+329 RVMKFKMIGEL
-340 EEHRLKKLQNLMILV
+340 EPDKLKKLKRAMVAV
-355 IVLVTLPSVLI
+355 IIIVTLPSVLI
-366 AVSIIQRSS
+366 AISIIQRSA
-375 FEANYKKFV
+375 FEANYRNFV
-384 DEAFNYD
+384 DEAFKYD
-391 NTFVVESNCQFNPGR
+391 NTFVVESKYEYNANPR
-406 KKQSVI
+406 KQSVI

-420 LSDNVINNIRG
+420 LSENVINNIRG
-431 QMSSVYHLPNADLV
+431 QMSSVYHLPKVDLV

-451 EGGGIAITALQS
+451 EDGGIAITALQS
-463 NYTEMLNEKNRQISY
+463 NYTEMLNEKNRQISH
-478 LQERLASLGTAD
+478 LQEQLSSIRTAD
-490 TLAVSSMSR
+490 TLAVSSMTR
-499 ELGVFVPDISD
+499 ELGIFVPEIND
-510 MSMQRHISYNINGA
+510 MSLQRHISYNTDGA

-536 RDDLE
+536 RDDTDIQ
-541 AEPDMDLIKHWLTNR
+541 PKIDLIKDWLTKR
-556 TGASNIQ
+556 AGATNIN